1 MGKPVPNVP
10 RRCRK
15 VYDAMLLRNWHPLDD
30 PEAWMREIDLI
41 NATGQSCAGVKL
53 RELRRL
59 NPGDWR
65 YAPCDQAP
73 QIILPPLVITKI
85 RRSADGKRT
94 WAEHR
99 LSRSWKAV

>member
-1 MGKPVPNVP
+1 MSKPVPNVP

-53 RELRRL
+53 RELRGL
-59 NPGDWR
+59 NPGIKNPDWKEWIR
-65 YAPCDQAP
+65 FAPP
-73 QIILPPLVITKI
+73 IVITKI
-85 RRSADGKRT
+85 RRSPDGKRT

-99 LSRSWKAV
+99 LSRSWKVV

>member
-10 RRCRK
+10 RRCRA
-15 VYDAMLLRNWHPLDD
+15 VYNELLKHAGENSGFFLWL
-30 PEAWMREIDLI
+30 REIDLI

-85 RRSADGKRT
+85 RRSKDGKRT